1 MVVCSGKYKLTCCL
15 EQLLEVGYPFIYTD
29 VLILNIFVKFLSFPR
44 ERRATKVPLQD
55 FHLAYSTVPYK
66 IPHIAL
72 TEIWNSQKR
81 RQEAVCYTGARP
93 VSMKWRHVSLPLS
106 TCLPPSA
113 FREVGQLTVC
123 SCQDCIVRPPLRC
136 SPPPSLPLFQRR
148 VPLPLESWALRIQPF
163 SSTSRCAIRIKRW
176 LAPSAVC
183 WIPQSGREWE
193 RRAFKSLRCR
203 AGRAASQRKSD
214 AY

>member
-1 MVVCSGKYKLTCCL
+1 MRCVTPEPGQCPWSEGMS
-15 EQLLEVGYPFIYTD
+15 
-29 VLILNIFVKFLSFPR
+29 LS
-44 ERRATKVPLQD
+44 
-55 FHLAYSTVPYK
+55 
-66 IPHIAL
+66 
-72 TEIWNSQKR
+72 
-81 RQEAVCYTGARP
+81 
-93 VSMKWRHVSLPLS
+93 LS

-203 AGRAASQRKSD
+203 AGKAASQRKSD
-214 AY
+214 ALLTLLIRSSYFPGEKKRDLQPRSCNEDWCPSQRTTVVFPL